1 MGLANRKLAR
11 SGGDPLTW
19 WRSMERCV
27 PPHRPPA
34 VLEVN
39 TADVLEILTPIW
51 HVKAPTAREVRQRIR
66 LVLNWSIA
74 MDLCNHN
81 PCDLRMLAVSYCCD
95 YS

>member
-1 MGLANRKLAR
+1 MTDPIASCLAAAETD
-11 SGGDPLTW
+11 SAAD
-19 WRSMERCV
+19 EEE
-27 PPHRPPA
+27 PHP
-34 VLEVN
+34 LEVN